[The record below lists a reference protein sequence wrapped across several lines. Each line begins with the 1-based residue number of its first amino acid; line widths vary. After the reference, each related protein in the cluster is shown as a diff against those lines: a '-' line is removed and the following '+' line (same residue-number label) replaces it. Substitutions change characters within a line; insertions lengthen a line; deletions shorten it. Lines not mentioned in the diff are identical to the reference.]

1 MVLPFKTFLLLLA
14 STSTSASTVLNR
26 GTFASPKTGV
36 KWRYWIEDASVDIDT
51 LRFDVSEMAR
61 VGSAGFELLSYQSY
75 GSVQASTGLIVLDPS
90 DFAFGSNRFVNVT
103 ASLVQA
109 AIDDNLTIDFT
120 LGPDQGAGVPVLPDD
135 VDMEGMNTE
144 LVFGSHF
151 LAPGET
157 FDGPVPQPEIFPFL
171 RFDGTIA
178 SANISQMQLVG
189 VIGAQVVDGTNTSS
203 ARVSLDFNTVQD
215 LTSQV
220 QVFGNSTTI
229 SWTPSS
235 NGTNVLLSY
244 FSRRNGYPEARPGF
258 NGPIPNE
265 PGSWGSWVV
274 DHFSPKGV
282 NISTTFI
289 ENNILSQQNIRE
301 MLALPGVGQYMWED
315 SMEYQAQLFWTDA
328 FMERFLERHGY
339 EVNITLPVL
348 HTLPS
353 NAQTQV
359 NQTFDYGTTFNWGK
373 FTEDYQDTLTSL
385 YIDYMSDFS
394 SWSHS
399 IGMTFSNQ
407 PAYNF
412 RLDTAASAAIPDTPE
427 IESLGVPTID
437 GARQLSG
444 GVHLGNHTIFS
455 SETGARP
462 LEANAIRMMEL
473 LQDANTQY
481 AGGVNVALLHGFPY
495 SGNYPNTTWPGIT
508 TFGYVFADMHGPRMP
523 AWDHYKEYLDYL
535 ARTQYALQA
544 GVAKVDIGIYR
555 KGYNID
561 FTSPPYAG
569 TSQLISSGYT
579 YEYVSPENLKLPG
592 VTVSNSRL
600 AASAG
605 PGYKAFILGRQQN
618 ITVDAA
624 QRLVEYAQNG
634 LPIVLVADVPSD
646 IPGFETGNA
655 SMAQVQ
661 SLMSQLVAE
670 PTVVVVDDEDDV
682 PSTLVEMGVLPAVL
696 AEPGSSTLFGV
707 VREVDDD
714 TGTQTAFFFL
724 FNQGTSAINFTLT
737 LNPGFYGSP
746 FVLDPWS
753 GEVAPVILYSNSSS
767 GNISIPGVSL
777 APSQTALFAVTS
789 GDSLE
794 GVAVPSVRI
803 ASADPGVTAVLSN
816 TSTSTS
822 TSTSPQVELRSLT
835 PGSKQFVTGSGES
848 MTANFSL
855 EGETSQVL
863 TGWQLNVTAWTPP
876 ENLSE
881 HQSVLVPQPPVNL
894 TQGLLPWNQIEGL
907 ANVSGVGTY
916 VTSFE
921 WAHDDSAV
929 GLLLDYGEIFHT
941 VKAWLNGQQVT
952 TADPTNPVVDVSELV
967 VNGTNEIRVD
977 AASTLLNAINAVP
990 EVETL
995 GQLRVS
1001 TSIISANQAY
1011 GLISNVTLVPYA
1023 RVVVS
1028 M

>member
-14 STSTSASTVLNR
+14 STSASASTVLNR

-109 AIDDNLTIDFT
+109 AIDNNLTIDFT

-189 VIGAQVVDGTNTSS
+189 VIGAQVVDGANTSS
-203 ARVSLDFNTVQD
+203 ARVSLDFDTVQD

-220 QVFGNSTTI
+220 QVSGNSTTI

-289 ENNILSQQNIRE
+289 ENNILSQQNIGE
-301 MLALPGVGQYMWED
+301 MLALPGVVQYMWED

-328 FMERFLERHGY
+328 FMERFVERHGY

-579 YEYVSPENLKLPG
+579 YEYVSPGNLKL
-592 VTVSNSRL
+592 
-600 AASAG
+600 
-605 PGYKAFILGRQQN
+605 
-618 ITVDAA
+618 
-624 QRLVEYAQNG
+624 
-634 LPIVLVADVPSD
+634 
-646 IPGFETGNA
+646 PGFETGNA

-682 PSTLVEMGVLPAVL
+682 PSTLVEMGVLPAVS

-777 APSQTALFAVTS
+777 APSQTVLFAVTS

-794 GVAVPSVRI
+794 GVAVPAGVRI
-803 ASADPGVTAVLSN
+803 VSADPGVTAVVSN
-816 TSTSTS
+816 TS
-822 TSTSPQVELRSLT
+822 TSTSPQVELRSLSS
-835 PGSKQFVTGSGES
+835 GSKQFITASGES
-848 MTANFSL
+848 MAANFSL
-855 EGETSQVL
+855 EGEMSQVL

-894 TQGLLPWNQIEGL
+894 TQGLVPWNQIEGL

-921 WAHDDSAV
+921 WNNAVDGAV

-952 TADPTNPVVDVSELV
+952 TADPTNPVVDISELV
-967 VNGTNEIRVD
+967 VNGTNVIRVD

-1001 TSIISANQAY
+1001 TSIITANQAY

-1023 RVVVS
+1023 RVVVPV
-1028 M
+1028 